1 MLITSLGG
9 KDLVIEEN
17 INKIKENL
25 SKDIT
30 LVAVSKTKPIE
41 DIELAYKA
49 GQKDFGENKV
59 QELIEKEEILE
70 KDIRWHF
77 IGNLQTNKVKYL
89 VGKVYL
95 IHSLS
100 SIKLL
105 KKIESEF
112 SKEGFIAN
120 LLIQINIG
128 KEENKSGIFEEELD
142 GLINEI
148 ELCNNCKV
156 KGLMAIIPKGNDT
169 ENRYYFKKMKDIY
182 DTLSKRSYKNI
193 SMEILSMGMTN
204 DYKIAIEEGSNLI
217 RIGEGI
223 FGKRNILGGL
233 TNG

>member
-1 MLITSLGG
+1 MS
-9 KDLVIEEN
+9 IEEN
-17 INKIKENL
+17 LNKIKENI
-25 SKDIT
+25 SNDVT

-41 DIELAYKA
+41 DLKVAYDL

-59 QELIEKEEILE
+59 QELIDKVEALP

-89 VGKVYL
+89 VGKVFL

-105 KKIESEF
+105 RKIEDEF
-112 SKEGFIAN
+112 SKKNSVAN

-128 KEENKSGIFEEELD
+128 KEETKGGIFEEDLENF
-142 GLINEI
+142 IIEI
-148 ELCNNCKV
+148 EKCNSCKV
-156 KGLMAIIPKGNDT
+156 KGIMSIIPKGSNE
-169 ENRYYFKKMKDIY
+169 ENRYYFRKIKNIY
-182 DTLSKRSYKNI
+182 DDLSNRSFKNI
-193 SMEILSMGMTN
+193 TMEILSMGMTH

-217 RIGEGI
+217 RVGEGI
-223 FGKRNILGGL
+223 FGKRNIVGGL

>member
-1 MLITSLGG
+1 MS
-9 KDLVIEEN
+9 IEEN
-17 INKIKENL
+17 LREIKKNIP
-25 SKDIT
+25 KDIT

-41 DIELAYKA
+41 DIELAYKL

-59 QELIEKEEILE
+59 QELIYKEEILP

-100 SIKLL
+100 SMKLL
-105 KKIESEF
+105 KKIEDEF
-112 SKEGFIAN
+112 SKKNSVAN

-128 KEENKSGIFEEELD
+128 KENSKGGIFVEDLND
-142 GLINEI
+142 IITEI
-148 ELCNNCKV
+148 EKCNNVKV
-156 KGLMAIIPKGNDT
+156 KGLMAIIPKGSIE
-169 ENRYYFKKMKDIY
+169 ENRFYFKQMKSIFDNIS
-182 DTLSKRSYKNI
+182 TGVYKNI
-193 SMEILSMGMTN
+193 SMEVLSMGMTH
-204 DYKIAIEEGSNLI
+204 DFEIALEEGTNLV

-223 FGKRNILGGL
+223 FGKRNVVGGL

>member
-1 MLITSLGG
+1 MS
-9 KDLVIEEN
+9 IEKNLREIKKN
-17 INKIKENL
+17 IP
-25 SKDIT
+25 KDIT

-41 DIELAYKA
+41 DIELAYKL

-59 QELIEKEEILE
+59 QELIYKEEILP

-100 SIKLL
+100 SMKLL
-105 KKIESEF
+105 KKIEDEF
-112 SKEGFIAN
+112 SKKNSVAN

-128 KEENKSGIFEEELD
+128 KENSKGGIFVEDLNDIITEVEK
-142 GLINEI
+142 
-148 ELCNNCKV
+148 CNNVKV
-156 KGLMAIIPKGNDT
+156 KGLMAIIPKGSIE
-169 ENRYYFKKMKDIY
+169 ENRFYFKQMKSIFDNIS
-182 DTLSKRSYKNI
+182 TGVYKNI
-193 SMEILSMGMTN
+193 SMEVLSMGMTH
-204 DYKIAIEEGSNLI
+204 DFEIALEEGTNLV

-223 FGKRNILGGL
+223 FGKRNVVGGL

>member
-1 MLITSLGG
+1 MS
-9 KDLVIEEN
+9 IEKNLREIKKN
-17 INKIKENL
+17 IP
-25 SKDIT
+25 KDIT

-41 DIELAYKA
+41 DIELAYKL

-59 QELIEKEEILE
+59 QELIYKEEILP

-100 SIKLL
+100 SMKLL
-105 KKIESEF
+105 KKIEDEF
-112 SKEGFIAN
+112 SKKNSVAN

-128 KEENKSGIFEEELD
+128 KENSKGGIFVEDLND
-142 GLINEI
+142 IITEI
-148 ELCNNCKV
+148 EKCNNVKV
-156 KGLMAIIPKGNDT
+156 KGLMAIIPKGNIE
-169 ENRYYFKKMKDIY
+169 ENRFYFKQMKSIFDNIS
-182 DTLSKRSYKNI
+182 TGVYKNI
-193 SMEILSMGMTN
+193 SMEVLSMGMTH
-204 DYKIAIEEGSNLI
+204 DFEIALEEGTNLV

-223 FGKRNILGGL
+223 FGKRNVVGGL

>member
-1 MLITSLGG
+1 MS
-9 KDLVIEEN
+9 IEKNLREIKKN
-17 INKIKENL
+17 IP
-25 SKDIT
+25 KDIT

-41 DIELAYKA
+41 DIELAYKL

-59 QELIEKEEILE
+59 QELIYKEEILP

-100 SIKLL
+100 SMKLL
-105 KKIESEF
+105 KKIEDEF
-112 SKEGFIAN
+112 SKKNSVAN

-128 KEENKSGIFEEELD
+128 KENSKGGIFVEDLND
-142 GLINEI
+142 IITEI
-148 ELCNNCKV
+148 EKCNNVKV
-156 KGLMAIIPKGNDT
+156 KGLMAIIPKGSIE
-169 ENRYYFKKMKDIY
+169 ENRFYFKQMKSIFDNIS
-182 DTLSKRSYKNI
+182 TGVYKNI
-193 SMEILSMGMTN
+193 SMEVLSMGMTH
-204 DYKIAIEEGSNLI
+204 DFEIALEEGTNLV

-223 FGKRNILGGL
+223 FGKRNVVGGL

>member
-1 MLITSLGG
+1 MS
-9 KDLVIEEN
+9 IEEN
-17 INKIKENL
+17 LREIKKNIP
-25 SKDIT
+25 KDIT

-41 DIELAYKA
+41 DIELAYKL

-59 QELIEKEEILE
+59 QELIYKEEILP

-100 SIKLL
+100 SMKLL
-105 KKIESEF
+105 KKIEDEF
-112 SKEGFIAN
+112 SKKNSVAN

-128 KEENKSGIFEEELD
+128 KENSKGGIFVEDLNDIITEVEK
-142 GLINEI
+142 
-148 ELCNNCKV
+148 CNNVKV
-156 KGLMAIIPKGNDT
+156 KGLMAIIPKGSIE
-169 ENRYYFKKMKDIY
+169 ENRFYFKQMKSIFDNIS
-182 DTLSKRSYKNI
+182 TGVYKNI
-193 SMEILSMGMTN
+193 SMEVLSMGMTH
-204 DYKIAIEEGSNLI
+204 DFEIALEEGTNLV

-223 FGKRNILGGL
+223 FGKRNVVGGL

>member
-1 MLITSLGG
+1 MS
-9 KDLVIEEN
+9 IEEN
-17 INKIKENL
+17 LKEIKK
-25 SKDIT
+25 SIPKDVT

-41 DIELAYKA
+41 DIELAYKL

-59 QELIEKEEILE
+59 QELIYKEEILP

-100 SIKLL
+100 SMKLL
-105 KKIESEF
+105 KKIEDEF
-112 SKEGFIAN
+112 SKKNSVAN

-128 KEENKSGIFEEELD
+128 KENSKGGIFVEDLNDIITEVEK
-142 GLINEI
+142 
-148 ELCNNCKV
+148 CNNVKV
-156 KGLMAIIPKGNDT
+156 KGLMAVIPKGNIE
-169 ENRYYFKKMKDIY
+169 ENRFYFKQMKSIFDNIS
-182 DTLSKRSYKNI
+182 TGVYKNI
-193 SMEILSMGMTN
+193 SMEVLSMGMTN
-204 DYKIAIEEGSNLI
+204 DFEIALEEGTNLV

-223 FGKRNILGGL
+223 FGKRNVVGGL

>member
-1 MLITSLGG
+1 MS
-9 KDLVIEEN
+9 IEEN
-17 INKIKENL
+17 LKEIKK
-25 SKDIT
+25 SIPKDVT

-41 DIELAYKA
+41 DIELAYKL

-59 QELIEKEEILE
+59 QELIYKEEILP

-100 SIKLL
+100 SMKLL
-105 KKIESEF
+105 KKIEDEF
-112 SKEGFIAN
+112 SKKNSVAN

-128 KEENKSGIFEEELD
+128 KENSKGGIFVEDLNDIITEVEK
-142 GLINEI
+142 
-148 ELCNNCKV
+148 CNNVKV
-156 KGLMAIIPKGNDT
+156 KGLMAIIPKGNIE
-169 ENRYYFKKMKDIY
+169 ENRFYFKQMKSIFDNIS
-182 DTLSKRSYKNI
+182 TGVYKNI
-193 SMEILSMGMTN
+193 SMEVLSMGMTH
-204 DYKIAIEEGSNLI
+204 DFEIALEEGTNLV

-223 FGKRNILGGL
+223 FGKRNVVGGL

>member
-1 MLITSLGG
+1 MS
-9 KDLVIEEN
+9 IEEN
-17 INKIKENL
+17 LREIKKNIP
-25 SKDIT
+25 KDVT

-41 DIELAYKA
+41 DIELAYKL

-59 QELIEKEEILE
+59 QELIYKEEILP

-100 SIKLL
+100 SMKLL
-105 KKIESEF
+105 KKIEDEF
-112 SKEGFIAN
+112 SKKNSVAN

-128 KEENKSGIFEEELD
+128 KENSKGGIFVEDLNDIITEVEK
-142 GLINEI
+142 
-148 ELCNNCKV
+148 CNNVKV
-156 KGLMAIIPKGNDT
+156 KGLMAVIPKGNIE
-169 ENRYYFKKMKDIY
+169 ENRFYFKQMKSIFDNIS
-182 DTLSKRSYKNI
+182 TRVYKNI
-193 SMEILSMGMTN
+193 SMEVLSMGMTH
-204 DYKIAIEEGSNLI
+204 DFEIALEEGTNLV

-223 FGKRNILGGL
+223 FGKRNVVGGL